1 MPYSFSNSDDPQG
14 AQGSGTKRA
23 RLRHDSV
30 ARGNV
35 GTTGRKGSDQS
46 FPTRKPSHQ
55 SLHTFAPM
63 GSQQS
68 RPQTPEIQFRV
79 LIIGRANAGK
89 TAILQRVCETTE
101 SPIIYR
107 GKGSKEEVCRP
118 TVCQSAY
125 LVSFPTRSNL
135 TRPWKLVTV
144 VLLFGCL

>member
-1 MPYSFSNSDDPQG
+1 
-14 AQGSGTKRA
+14 
-23 RLRHDSV
+23 
-30 ARGNV
+30 
-35 GTTGRKGSDQS
+35 
-46 FPTRKPSHQ
+46 
-55 SLHTFAPM
+55 M

-118 TVCQSAY
+118 TVLSVC
-125 LVSFPTRSNL
+125 VSGLISHQVKLDPSMEVSDRGTSLWLLLTLELSEASTALTTNSCFPITR
-135 TRPWKLVTV
+135 VTFFTTPAESSQV
-144 VLLFGCL
+144 A